1 MYRFIFQRD
10 INGSTEEIEFPLAPK
25 QFKTVVGNK
34 NKTYELVSVG
44 EVNVPKDI
52 GLRTFTFEVLLPKN
66 DTLVTGAKYYV
77 DDDEIKNW
85 TKMQFKEPIWYLN
98 RLRELKAK
106 KAPFF
111 LIIIRQMRD
120 GYNNDGCIKIKQL
133 FGGNLKVTLETYTVE
148 ENAGEEGDFWVS
160 LTLKEY
166 REVGVLKKLE
176 NTGKVNDN
184 GKTEIV
190 ENIDR
195 KDTMTLVDTYT
206 VQKGDTLW
214 GIAKK
219 QLNDGSMYSY
229 LSKINKI
236 EDPNS
241 IKVGQVLKLKEP
253 EMHEPTISEGSFTAT
268 SNGNIVFNEENSDH
282 TYTASPTYPI
292 N

>member
-1 MYRFIFQRD
+1 
-10 INGSTEEIEFPLAPK
+10 
-25 QFKTVVGNK
+25 
-34 NKTYELVSVG
+34 
-44 EVNVPKDI
+44 
-52 GLRTFTFEVLLPKN
+52 
-66 DTLVTGAKYYV
+66 
-77 DDDEIKNW
+77 
-85 TKMQFKEPIWYLN
+85 
-98 RLRELKAK
+98 
-106 KAPFF
+106 
-111 LIIIRQMRD
+111 
-120 GYNNDGCIKIKQL
+120 
-133 FGGNLKVTLETYTVE
+133 
-148 ENAGEEGDFWVS
+148 
-160 LTLKEY
+160 
-166 REVGVLKKLE
+166 
-176 NTGKVNDN
+176 
-184 GKTEIV
+184 
-190 ENIDR
+190 
-195 KDTMTLVDTYT
+195 MTLVDTYT